1 MLLLLLQVRALLL
14 PEQEQVLLLL
24 LRVRALLLLLREQVL
39 LLPLRVR
46 VRALPGQEP
55 WLRAW
60 ALPLRERVLYGNP
73 PPSL

>member
-1 MLLLLLQVRALLL
+1 VLLPLRVQVRALLL

-24 LRVRALLLLLREQVL
+24 RVRAQLLPLREQVL

-46 VRALPGQEP
+46 ALPGQEP
-55 WLRAW
+55 GLRAW
-60 ALPLRERVLYGNP
+60 ALPLRERVLYGNR